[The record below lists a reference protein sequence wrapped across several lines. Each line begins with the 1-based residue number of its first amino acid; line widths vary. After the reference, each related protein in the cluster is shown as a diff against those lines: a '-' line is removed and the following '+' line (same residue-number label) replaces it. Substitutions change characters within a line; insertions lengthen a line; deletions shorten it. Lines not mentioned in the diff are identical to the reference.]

1 MKYLMK
7 YFGIDY
13 VFDSI
18 EEVEDYMDEE
28 HAQNPDCIEEVE
40 EVTDSDGKQ
49 YGFAWRPKL
58 VEL

>member
-13 VFDSI
+13 VFDS
-18 EEVEDYMDEE
+18 
-28 HAQNPDCIEEVE
+28 IEEVE